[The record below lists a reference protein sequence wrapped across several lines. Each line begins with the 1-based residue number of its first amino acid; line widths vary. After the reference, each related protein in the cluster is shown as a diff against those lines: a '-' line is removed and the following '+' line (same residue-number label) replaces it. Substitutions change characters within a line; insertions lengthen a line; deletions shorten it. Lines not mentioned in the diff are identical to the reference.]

1 MLDYSDHAVHI
12 TELNPY
18 LMEKAIILIFNE
30 SIDLF
35 MFNI

>member
-1 MLDYSDHAVHI
+1 MLDYIDHSVHI
-12 TELNPY
+12 TELNSY
-18 LMEKAIILIFNE
+18 LMEKAIILIFHK